1 MKEKT
6 LILIAIICIVVGLPG
21 LYFASQFVKID
32 DPRILSSIA
41 GKVVGINE
49 KEKITII
56 NVKMDSSIPVVSF
69 DNIRIQKGD
78 RVNIKGSLEVYK
90 GKLEFVADRI
100 ERK

>member
-6 LILIAIICIVVGLPG
+6 LILIAITCIIIGLPC

-32 DPRILSSIA
+32 DPRILSSVV

-69 DNIRIQKGD
+69 DNVKIHKGD
-78 RVNIKGSLEVYK
+78 RVKIKGSLETYK
-90 GKLEFVADRI
+90 GKLEFVADKI
-100 ERK
+100 EKK